1 MALSTEDRE
10 SRTRRE
16 DAPSHYLAY
25 LNSPGWRQTRNRKLA
40 EAKWTCE
47 RCFARRD
54 LNVHHKTYVRLGMEL
69 MSDLEV
75 LCFTCHNGHHNTEAQ
90 KDELGIYLKIVSV
103 VLNKNPFARIP
114 DLAEDVKRLCAEKG
128 IPNKPFL
135 IHKAISMACAT
146 RLNDRDDKP
155 YTSVVDAWTDPGPIS
170 HAQAVEWLAR
180 LGIER
185 DVQKCIVKPM
195 PRVTMRSAQD
205 VARERALEMVAK
217 EIQASLERCA
227 ELEQAIPDGAT

>member
-1 MALSTEDRE
+1 MALSTENRE

-25 LNSPGWRQTRNRKLA
+25 LNSPDWRRTRNRKLA

-47 RCFARRD
+47 RCLSRRD

-69 MSDLEV
+69 MADLEV
-75 LCFTCHNGHHNTEAQ
+75 LCFTCHNGHHKAEAQ
-90 KDELGIYLKIVSV
+90 TTELGIYLKIVSV
-103 VLNKNPFARIP
+103 VLKKTPYARIP
-114 DLAEDVKRLCAEKG
+114 DLAEDVKVMCAQKG

-146 RLNDRDDKP
+146 RLKDGEAP
-155 YTSVVDAWTDPGPIS
+155 YKSVVERVHPDTPIS
-170 HAQAVEWLAR
+170 HAQAVELLTRLR
-180 LGIER
+180 LGR
-185 DVQKCIVKPM
+185 DIQKCVVKPM
-195 PRVTMRSAQD
+195 PRVEMRTQHEID
-205 VARERALEMVAK
+205 RERALEMVAK

-227 ELEQAIPDGAT
+227 ALEAALPKDGAA